1 MAEMIKEPIEN
12 YGLSFKDRKKTLFSK
27 IGIVGCGKEG
37 SKIATVAATAG
48 LEVVFLEINEAK
60 INRAFDRIGSELD
73 KRIVTWGLTES
84 EKKSIIGRVTGTL
97 SFSDFK
103 DCDFVIEAVRYDEN
117 GERSLNHR
125 KEIFRNLEEVVSE
138 DTIIATNASSVVI
151 TELTSEL
158 KHKERC
164 VCLHFVMM
172 QPQSKVLEIVRGL
185 YTSDACYN
193 KVCQFAKLIGYDYV
207 TVEDSAGLVCNRLFF
222 ILLNEAC
229 AILQEGLTSAIEID
243 SIMRFGLGQRQG
255 VFCVADQMGIEK
267 IVPQMEDLFK
277 EFGSL
282 KYKPSPLLIRLN
294 RLKHWGVRTGKG
306 FYSYDE
312 KGNRIQTEKE
322 KK

>member
-48 LEVVFLEINEAK
+48 IEVVFLEISNERIQK
-60 INRAFDRIGSELD
+60 AFDRIGAELD

-84 EKKSIIGRVTGTL
+84 EKKTILGRITGTL
-97 SFSDFK
+97 SFGDFK

-125 KEIFRNLEEVVSE
+125 KEIFRNLEEVLA
-138 DTIIATNASSVVI
+138 DDAIIATNASSVVI

-158 KHKERC
+158 KHKDRC

-172 QPQSKVLEIVRGL
+172 QPQSRVLEIVRGI
-185 YTSDACYN
+185 YTSDVCYN
-193 KVCQFAKLIGYDYV
+193 KVCQFAKLIGYNYV

-229 AILQEGLTSAIEID
+229 SILQEGLTSPIEID
-243 SIMRFGLGQRQG
+243 AIIRFGLGQRQG
-255 VFCVADQMGIEK
+255 VFCIADQMGIEK

-294 RLKHWGVRTGKG
+294 RLKHWGVRTRKG

-312 KGNRIQTEKE
+312 KGNRILTEKE